1 MVSDGKGNAPPPGVD
16 KNPPP
21 PPPPHEQKA
30 PPPPQDPKHKAPK
43 RPPPPPSFFAHRAR
57 KFAAKSLRF
66 GTTVFGIA
74 LAANVASHYYEHN
87 QVDDFFG
94 NSDSSNDKEGSQSDD
109 KPKANKSKK
118 SVLVLPFQNLKVV
131 ERRSGDLDDLKRL
144 GPSRDKQPTIV
155 LEAKELVK
163 IIHTA
168 AADPNITALHADFGE
183 GMRFPCGLGHM
194 EEIRNAIRVFNESH
208 RAHRDPNI
216 NHNPVFAMPRNGD
229 PKPSYAFGHS
239 FQWNEYFLASS
250 FTYVH
255 LQSRGAL
262 HLFGVTA
269 SNTFFRSALNKYGI
283 KAHVFKHGDYKTAP
297 NVFTEDKYSK
307 QHLEAV
313 KAMTASL
320 NSTICSCIEK
330 SRDLNF
336 DSVMW
341 KSIFDYGSLTSA
353 NSAEIGLVDSL
364 FPVDPLLSLLHANKE
379 DAAAAG
385 DEQKTEDTKDLTKAK
400 KAKLEEIFGL
410 NKSFDKFV
418 ATEQV
423 SLVKYHEMIKKK
435 AKLEERRKYFTK
447 LAESS
452 TAASFILSTIG
463 LAPREVKLLPSKVE
477 KVAVVTVDGSIGSA
491 LSYETI
497 EALRKIRA
505 DDAVKC
511 LVLRVN
517 SPGGSVISSEAI
529 LEELKILGKPI
540 VCSMSNA
547 AASGGYYISTSCE
560 KIFANPTSI
569 TGSIGVFGVKF
580 DASKWAKGYGIRTD
594 YYPHGSHAASLNP
607 LVPLTP
613 GTKDN
618 ITRMVAGFYDYFK
631 NIVATSRSMS
641 VDEVEQVAQGRVWTG
656 EQAKEVGLVDRLG
669 GLDRAV
675 SYAKSTHTKSE
686 YVDVEY
692 WPRKKGLWDFI
703 SGKESLAE
711 IISVA
716 VSLAKNS
723 SDDTDSILH
732 LFNEMSELKFADRP
746 HFMLTIDEKTALD
759 LILGGD

>member
-1 MVSDGKGNAPPPGVD
+1 MVSDGKGNGPPGVD

-21 PPPPHEQKA
+21 PPPPHEHKASKKA
-30 PPPPQDPKHKAPK
+30 PPPP
-43 RPPPPPSFFAHRAR
+43 SLFAHRAR

-66 GTTVFGIA
+66 GATAFGVA
-74 LAANVASHYYEHN
+74 VAANVASHYYEHN
-87 QVDDFFG
+87 QVDEFFG
-94 NSDSSNDKEGSQSDD
+94 NTNSSNDKEGTQSSDD
-109 KPKANKSKK
+109 KSKANKTKK

-131 ERRSGDLDDLKRL
+131 ERKSGDLDDLKRL

-269 SNTFFRSALNKYGI
+269 SNTFLGSALNKYGI

-297 NVFTEDKYSK
+297 NVFTEDKYTK

-313 KAMTASL
+313 KSMTASL
-320 NSTICSCIEK
+320 NNTICSCIEK

-364 FPVDPLLSLLHANKE
+364 SPVDPLLSLLHANKE
-379 DAAAAG
+379 ETKAG
-385 DEQKTEDTKDLTKAK
+385 DEQKTEDTKDSTKAK

-423 SLVKYHEMIKKK
+423 SLVKYHEMMKKK

-477 KVAVVTVDGSIGSA
+477 KVAVVTVDGSIDSA
-491 LSYETI
+491 SSYETI
-497 EALRKIRA
+497 ESLRKIRA
-505 DDAVKC
+505 DDDVKC

-529 LEELKILGKPI
+529 LEELKII
-540 VCSMSNA
+540 
-547 AASGGYYISTSCE
+547 E
-560 KIFANPTSI
+560 K
-569 TGSIGVFGVKF
+569 
-580 DASKWAKGYGIRTD
+580 
-594 YYPHGSHAASLNP
+594 
-607 LVPLTP
+607 
-613 GTKDN
+613 
-618 ITRMVAGFYDYFK
+618 
-631 NIVATSRSMS
+631 
-641 VDEVEQVAQGRVWTG
+641 
-656 EQAKEVGLVDRLG
+656 VG
-669 GLDRAV
+669 
-675 SYAKSTHTKSE
+675 
-686 YVDVEY
+686 
-692 WPRKKGLWDFI
+692 
-703 SGKESLAE
+703 
-711 IISVA
+711 
-716 VSLAKNS
+716 
-723 SDDTDSILH
+723 
-732 LFNEMSELKFADRP
+732 
-746 HFMLTIDEKTALD
+746 
-759 LILGGD
+759 